1 MNFLS
6 ADNLLKASDLTVVS
20 PSSAIPSAV
29 TQPRN
34 VLPSAVGFSANLSP
48 VPSATFDPVNP
59 FAVYP
64 ASSRYFTLSGAILTD
79 FLLLSANCPSVVSN
93 KILVLTLVTTNSVG
107 KEDPSDALK

>member
-1 MNFLS
+1 MNFFSAASLLNS
-6 ADNLLKASDLTVVS
+6 ADVTVVFL
-20 PSSAIPSAV
+20 SSAIPSAV

-48 VPSATFDPVNP
+48 VPSATFAPVNP

-64 ASSRYFTLSGAILTD
+64 ASSRYFTLSGAILID
-79 FLLLSANCPSVVSN
+79 FVLESANCPSVVSN

>member
-6 ADNLLKASDLTVVS
+6 AANLLKSADLTVVV
-20 PSSAIPSAV
+20 PNSALPASV
-29 TQPRN
+29 TQPKK
-34 VLPSAVGFSANLSP
+34 VFPCAVGFSANLSP

-64 ASSRYFTLSGAILTD
+64 ASSRYFTLSGAILID
-79 FLLLSANCPSVVSN
+79 FVLESANCPSVVSN